1 LKLNPKTR
9 QQEFDYTNLI
19 PAWEPISC
27 LVISPDNK
35 FLYVGLGK
43 GNLLTLNIDTN
54 TLHRQ
59 MQKLDNFDQIK
70 CMAVTPDSKWLFVG
84 DALGLVRQFTLP
96 DVEPFNSFTFNS
108 FTIFWNNQIEAIL
121 ITSDSRYVFCHTDN
135 GHINQIDIRESRVV
149 KFWLSSGPSYD
160 HQRRGLKLQISP
172 DNRFLL
178 ETDRSG
184 NTNTWSVR

>member
-19 PAWEPISC
+19 PAWQPISC

-35 FLYVGLGK
+35 FMYVGLGK
-43 GNLLTLNIDTN
+43 GNLLTLNINTN

-59 MQKLDNFDQIK
+59 MQKLEKFDQIK

-84 DALGLVRQFTLP
+84 DALGNVRQFTLP
-96 DVEPFNSFTFNS
+96 DVEPFNSFT
-108 FTIFWNNQIEAIL
+108 IFWNKKIEAIL

-149 KFWLSSGPSYD
+149 KFWQSLGPGYD
-160 HQRRGLKLQISP
+160 QQRRGLKLQISP
-172 DNRFLL
+172 DNRFLF